1 MGVET
6 QEGHQSHIDMYDR
19 NPEKKKKKK
28 TPYAHKGRIASS
40 KLFVQNELEET
51 NQPQR

>member
-19 NPEKKKKKK
+19 NPEKKKKKP
-28 TPYAHKGRIASS
+28 PYAHKGRIA
-40 KLFVQNELEET
+40 
-51 NQPQR
+51 

>member
-28 TPYAHKGRIASS
+28 KHPMRTKA
-40 KLFVQNELEET
+40 E
-51 NQPQR
+51 